1 MDVTEEEEEE
11 EESLAMAYVPAARLD
26 DVAADIRS
34 GCAADSR
41 RHRRVSY
48 NNNNGGEVVETVG
61 EGNKAAVPLNVTGAG
76 DTLVA
81 ATLWRLHQEAG
92 GLRPSSSSSSSF
104 STTSLSSS
112 SSSSSSSS
120 PPPSFSS
127 LCDAVR
133 VGVVA
138 AAVSVLDP
146 SAAVPPLLS
155 SPGVRAAVLRR
166 AAALPAATL

>member
-1 MDVTEEEEEE
+1 M
-11 EESLAMAYVPAARLD
+11 
-26 DVAADIRS
+26 
-34 GCAADSR
+34 
-41 RHRRVSY
+41 
-48 NNNNGGEVVETVG
+48 G

-104 STTSLSSS
+104 STKSLSSS

-155 SPGVRAAVLRR
+155 SPGVGPPSSAAPPP
-166 AAALPAATL
+166 LPAATL